1 VSKATH
7 CGLLA
12 LTVVAI
18 LAGCGK
24 KETPR
29 PRPPQP
35 PRLRQ
40 QARRPPCRPTTR
52 PPSRRG
58 GRPVGIAKAD
68 GGKTV
73 AEVFAEKDALAG
85 KPVAVRG
92 KVVKVNAGIMGKN
105 WLHVRDGSGAEGTN
119 DLTVT
124 TAAEL
129 PALGATVVVI
139 GRHAEQGL
147 RHGLRV
153 RRDRRGR
160 RGQGGITTGDVW
172 FRWPAKL
179 AAAKERP
186 ADARLFFRLLVD
198 LRAAR
203 VGHEGPT
210 ARLKP
215 TRT

>member
-24 KETPR
+24 KEA
-29 PRPPQP
+29 PP
-35 PRLRQ
+35 
-40 QARRPPCRPTTR
+40 AETAVVPTAPAASAAPTM
-52 PPSRRG
+52 PADH
-58 GRPVGIAKAD
+58 PVAEPAEEVDLSGIAKAD

-139 GRHAEQGL
+139 GPVTLNKDFGMGYAYDVIVEDAE
-147 RHGLRV
+147 V
-153 RRDRRGR
+153 K
-160 RGQGGITTGDVW
+160 V
-172 FRWPAKL
+172 
-179 AAAKERP
+179 E
-186 ADARLFFRLLVD
+186 
-198 LRAAR
+198 
-203 VGHEGPT
+203 
-210 ARLKP
+210 
-215 TRT
+215 